1 MGAIKFSLVRNDRDK
16 YKLPNK
22 NNKIIFKH
30 ERISQMCGL
39 YKNHGYFF
47 VNVVARASRCCSYI
61 LYALSLK
68 VADARHGA
76 GNWLTFAVHVRLN
89 GPPGKVYTSP
99 ISETMAPLT
108 PAIPVHVYV
117 GLYPFAVQV
126 NSSPAPSVPEDG
138 VMVTTVGQPADTVEF
153 NLQINVRMMLALQ
166 SSVALP
172 LNRSYQI

>member
-22 NNKIIFKH
+22 NNNIIFKR
-30 ERISQMCGL
+30 ERISRMCGL

-47 VNVVARASRCCSYI
+47 VNVVARASRCCLYI

-99 ISETMAPLT
+99 LSETMAPLT
-108 PAIPVHVYV
+108 PAIPVHEYV
-117 GLYPFAVQV
+117 G
-126 NSSPAPSVPEDG
+126 S
-138 VMVTTVGQPADTVEF
+138 
-153 NLQINVRMMLALQ
+153 
-166 SSVALP
+166 
-172 LNRSYQI
+172 